1 MRNKIWANEKNYK
14 SSAKQIKN
22 TEQNY
27 IERNRN
33 GSVDAE
39 KVEVLKNKIKEMNTG
54 NPQEYI
60 IFV

>member
-27 IERNRN
+27 IKMNRN

-54 NPQEYI
+54 NPQ
-60 IFV
+60 

>member
-27 IERNRN
+27 IKMNRN